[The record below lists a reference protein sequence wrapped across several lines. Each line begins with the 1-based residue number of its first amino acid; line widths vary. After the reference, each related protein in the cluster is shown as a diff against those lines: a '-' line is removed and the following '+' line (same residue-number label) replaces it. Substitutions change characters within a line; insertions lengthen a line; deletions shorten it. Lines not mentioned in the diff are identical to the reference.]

1 MKKLIAILLIC
12 TTCLNAQT
20 ICDSVSL
27 SIVPSSILTLTG
39 NNSSTSSFTFIWQV
53 CDSTAC
59 YSSSDD
65 TAYFSQ
71 VSPFDVVKVCYDL
84 SPQWICNTCI
94 YVVYVNGEWIPHSI
108 VSIYE
113 ITNKHN
119 SGKAY
124 DLLGRELVSP
134 YIGKMYIRNN
144 KLHVNN
150 FLTH

>member
-1 MKKLIAILLIC
+1 MKKLIVIFLIC
-12 TTCLNAQT
+12 TTYLNAQT
-20 ICDSVSL
+20 ICDSASL

-53 CDSTAC
+53 CDSVAC

-94 YVVYVNGEWIPHSI
+94 YVVYVNGQWVLANI
-108 VSIYE
+108 VSIHE
-113 ITNKHN
+113 IIDVRDN
-119 SGKAY
+119 SNIY
-124 DLLGRELVSP
+124 NLLGVELKHTPINRV
-134 YIGKMYIRNN
+134 YIKNGVKYFFTM
-144 KLHVNN
+144 
-150 FLTH
+150 

>member
-12 TTCLNAQT
+12 TTYLNAQT

-94 YVVYVNGEWIPHSI
+94 YVVYVNGEWILHST

-113 ITNKHN
+113 ITNKRN
-119 SGKAY
+119 NGKAY
-124 DLLGRELVSP
+124 DLLGRELKFIYS
-134 YIGKMYIRNN
+134 GKMYIRNN
-144 KLHVNN
+144 KLYMQK
-150 FLTH
+150 

>member
-12 TTCLNAQT
+12 TTYLNAQT
-20 ICDSVSL
+20 ICDSASL

-84 SPQWICNTCI
+84 SPEWICNTCI
-94 YVVYVNGEWIPHSI
+94 YVVYVNGEWILHST

-113 ITNKHN
+113 ITNKRN
-119 SGKAY
+119 NGKAY
-124 DLLGRELVSP
+124 DLLGRELKFIYS
-134 YIGKMYIRNN
+134 GKMYIRNN
-144 KLHVNN
+144 KLYMQK
-150 FLTH
+150 

>member
-12 TTCLNAQT
+12 TTYLNAQN

-53 CDSTAC
+53 CDSVAC

-94 YVVYVNGEWIPHSI
+94 YVVYVNGEWVLHST
-108 VSIYE
+108 VSIHE
-113 ITNKHN
+113 ITNRRN
-119 SGKAY
+119 NGKAY
-124 DLLGRELVSP
+124 DLLGREFKSI
-134 YIGKMYIRNN
+134 YSGKMYIRNN
-144 KLHVNN
+144 KLYMRK
-150 FLTH
+150 

>member
-1 MKKLIAILLIC
+1 MMKLIDILLIC
-12 TTCLNAQT
+12 TTYLNAQN

-39 NNSSTSSFTFIWQV
+39 NNNSTSSFTFIWQV

-84 SPQWICNTCI
+84 SPEWICNTCI
-94 YVVYVNGEWIPHSI
+94 YVVYTNGEWILHST
-108 VSIYE
+108 VSVHE
-113 ITNKHN
+113 ITNKSN

-124 DLLGRELVSP
+124 DLLGRELKSI
-134 YIGKMYIRNN
+134 YSGKMYIRNN
-144 KLHVNN
+144 KLYMRK
-150 FLTH
+150 

>member
-12 TTCLNAQT
+12 TTYLNAQT
-20 ICDSVSL
+20 VCDSVSL
-27 SIVPSSILTLTG
+27 SIVPSSILTVTC
-39 NNSSTSSFTFIWQV
+39 NNSSTSSFTFIWGV
-53 CDSTAC
+53 CDSIAW

-94 YVVYVNGEWIPHSI
+94 YVVYANGEWILHST

-113 ITNKHN
+113 ITNKRN

-124 DLLGRELVSP
+124 DLLGRELSVIP
-134 YIGKMYIRNN
+134 KGKIYIKNRKKFI
-144 KLHVNN
+144 K
-150 FLTH
+150 

>member
-12 TTCLNAQT
+12 TTYLDAQT
-20 ICDSVSL
+20 VCDSVSL
-27 SIVPSSILTLTG
+27 SIVPSSILTVTG

-71 VSPFDVVKVCYDL
+71 VSLFDVVKVCYDL

-94 YVVYVNGEWIPHSI
+94 YVVYVNGEWILHST
-108 VSIYE
+108 VSIHE
-113 ITNKHN
+113 ITNKRN

-124 DLLGRELVSP
+124 DLLGRELKSI
-134 YIGKMYIRNN
+134 YSGKMYIRNN
-144 KLHVNN
+144 KLYMRK
-150 FLTH
+150 

>member
-27 SIVPSSILTLTG
+27 SIVPSSILTLAG
-39 NNSSTSSFTFIWQV
+39 NNSSTSSFTFMWGV
-53 CDSTAC
+53 CDSMAC

-71 VSPFDVVKVCYDL
+71 VSLFDVVKVCYDL

-94 YVVYVNGEWIPHSI
+94 YVVYANGQWILHST
-108 VSIYE
+108 VSIHE
-113 ITNKHN
+113 II
-119 SGKAY
+119 GKSNNGNIY
-124 DLLGRELVSP
+124 NLLGVELKHTPINRV
-134 YIGKMYIRNN
+134 YIKNGVKYFFTM
-144 KLHVNN
+144 
-150 FLTH
+150 

>member
-12 TTCLNAQT
+12 TTYLNAQT
-20 ICDSVSL
+20 VRDSVSL
-27 SIVPSSILTLTG
+27 SIVPSSILTVTG
-39 NNSSTSSFTFIWQV
+39 NNSSTSSFTFVWGV
-53 CDSTAC
+53 CDSIAW

-94 YVVYVNGEWIPHSI
+94 YVVYANGEWILHST
-108 VSIYE
+108 VSIHE
-113 ITNKHN
+113 ITNKRN

-124 DLLGRELVSP
+124 DLLGRELK
-134 YIGKMYIRNN
+134 YIYSGKMYIRNN
-144 KLHVNN
+144 KLYMRK
-150 FLTH
+150 

>member
-27 SIVPSSILTLTG
+27 SIVPSSILTVTG

-71 VSPFDVVKVCYDL
+71 VSLFDVVKVCYDL

-94 YVVYVNGEWIPHSI
+94 YVVYVNGEWILHST
-108 VSIYE
+108 VSIHE
-113 ITNKHN
+113 ITNKRN
-119 SGKAY
+119 YGKAY
-124 DLLGRELVSP
+124 DLLGRELKSI
-134 YIGKMYIRNN
+134 YSGKMYIRNN
-144 KLHVNN
+144 KLYMRK
-150 FLTH
+150 